1 MEHHG
6 WKSQRINDDK
16 MLIFEEKMG
25 RRSIDTLLLKR
36 QRDGKKS
43 HEKSAQHCYL
53 LEKFKSKLQWN
64 IISDH

>member
-1 MEHHG
+1 
-6 WKSQRINDDK
+6 

-53 LEKFKSKLQWN
+53 LEKFKSKLQ
-64 IISDH
+64 